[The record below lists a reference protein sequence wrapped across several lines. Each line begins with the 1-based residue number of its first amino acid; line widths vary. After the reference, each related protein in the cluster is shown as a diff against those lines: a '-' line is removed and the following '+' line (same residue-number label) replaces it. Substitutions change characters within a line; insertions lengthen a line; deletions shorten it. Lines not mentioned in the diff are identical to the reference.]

1 MRPEDLIGLLG
12 QPASNPHIERLLAR
26 LKIRRRPQVELDPDR
41 VDDPIVK
48 SQDWLKNR
56 TAGIELGFED
66 EATFKGDA
74 ALTPAKGPMLF
85 TQVYFYGD
93 HPEMKPYV
101 DRLPFGLQLNED
113 RKAVRARLKQFE
125 STRRSWV
132 RDTWELPECRV
143 TVSYTDDGAR
153 ISFVLCALR
162 VPPSATHDDLTVVPT
177 IDELVSVLGRPM
189 DDAQLRKVVKPLRID
204 RYLVNSGTKVIAVM
218 REPYGLDLH
227 FGGVPS
233 LDASAFNNFF
243 LYRDREADARGWPGG
258 LPRGLQFDDSP
269 EVVFRKMVRPADVLS
284 EDPYVGYALWH
295 FPEYSLQVQYSTIDN
310 WIMKV
315 QVLAPGVW
323 ASY

>member
-1 MRPEDLIGLLG
+1 
-12 QPASNPHIERLLAR
+12 
-26 LKIRRRPQVELDPDR
+26 
-41 VDDPIVK
+41 
-48 SQDWLKNR
+48 
-56 TAGIELGFED
+56 
-66 EATFKGDA
+66 
-74 ALTPAKGPMLF
+74 
-85 TQVYFYGD
+85 
-93 HPEMKPYV
+93 
-101 DRLPFGLQLNED
+101 
-113 RKAVRARLKQFE
+113 
-125 STRRSWV
+125 
-132 RDTWELPECRV
+132 
-143 TVSYTDDGAR
+143 
-153 ISFVLCALR
+153 
-162 VPPSATHDDLTVVPT
+162 
-177 IDELVSVLGRPM
+177 
-189 DDAQLRKVVKPLRID
+189 
-204 RYLVNSGTKVIAVM
+204 VNSGTKVIAVM

-315 QVLAPGVW
+315 QMLAPGVW